1 MNAALDVDRK
11 ALARLALWARFCCA
25 PIRQPRLKWSGFN
38 ESEWTRL
45 ISLAAMVDRRALLRL
60 FGMEALTLLAISTI
74 CAALVITAIVLARP
88 PLAAPMSMAIAIAT
102 VAGFAAA
109 ALPFQYRIAFDF
121 AANGGLRDALVPQ
134 AGDAE
139 LVAKVKRQN
148 TWIFAAVFAG
158 VTVFGFL
165 FGLYS
170 TSIRPFFEQW
180 SWLLYLLAA
189 LALLDSA
196 VRIWRKP
203 RSITKS

>member
-11 ALARLALWARFCCA
+11 ALARLAVWARLCCA
-25 PIRQPRLKWSGFN
+25 PIRRPRLKWSGFN
-38 ESEWTRL
+38 ESEWVRL
-45 ISLAAMVDRRALLRL
+45 ISLAAMVDRRTLLRL
-60 FGMEALTLLAISTI
+60 LGMEALTLLAISTI
-74 CAALVITAIVLARP
+74 CAALAAAAIFLARSP
-88 PLAAPMSMAIAIAT
+88 PTAPMSMAVATAAIIALL
-102 VAGFAAA
+102 AAV
-109 ALPFQYRIAFDF
+109 LPFQYRIAFDF

-165 FGLYS
+165 FGLHS
-170 TSIRPFFEQW
+170 ASIRPFLDQW
-180 SWLLYLLAA
+180 SWLLYLLAVFG
-189 LALLDSA
+189 LLHS
-196 VRIWRKP
+196 VVSIWRNP